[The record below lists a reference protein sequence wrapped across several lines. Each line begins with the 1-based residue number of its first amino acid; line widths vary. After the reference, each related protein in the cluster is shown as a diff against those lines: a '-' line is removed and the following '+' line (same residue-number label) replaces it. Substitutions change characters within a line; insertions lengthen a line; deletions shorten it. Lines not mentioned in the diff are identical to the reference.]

1 MNILGLIPARGGSK
15 RVPGKNIRHLGN
27 KPTIAWTIEAAK
39 SASCLQNIIVSTDDQ
54 AIADLALKWGAQ
66 APWLRS
72 PELGSDTAQVID
84 AVIEVLERL
93 DREHAEEP
101 TAVMLLQPTSPFRS
115 AETIKRAVELFKKNK
130 TDSVV
135 SVSPAKTHPQW
146 CRRVS
151 EDGILSDFLTGNA
164 ASRSQDLPPVYALN
178 GAIYLANVST
188 LRERRSFYS
197 DRTRALIMDS
207 DIEALDIDSPFDWM
221 IAEIIADRG
230 DLSL

>member
-15 RVPGKNIRHLGN
+15 RVLGKNIRHLGD

-54 AIADLALKWGAQ
+54 AIADLAMKWGAQ
-66 APWLRS
+66 VPWLRS

-93 DREHAEEP
+93 DSERAEGP

-115 AETIKRAVELFKKNK
+115 AETIRRAVELFKKNGA
-130 TDSVV
+130 DSVV

-151 EDGILSDFLTGNA
+151 EDGILSDFMTGNTV
-164 ASRSQDLPPVYALN
+164 SRSQDLPPVYALN
-178 GAIYLANVST
+178 GAIYLADVAT
-188 LRERRSFYS
+188 LHTRHGFYS

-221 IAEIIADRG
+221 IAETIATKG
-230 DLSL
+230 NISS